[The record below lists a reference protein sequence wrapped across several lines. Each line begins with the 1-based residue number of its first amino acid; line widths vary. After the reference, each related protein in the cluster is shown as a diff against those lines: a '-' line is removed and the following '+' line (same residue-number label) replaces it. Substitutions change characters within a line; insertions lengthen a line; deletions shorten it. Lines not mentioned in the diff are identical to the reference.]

1 MSYTYAPHDE
11 NPRLRA
17 ALENAQRH
25 QKEGW
30 FLVTRPG
37 QYGLGDWSDW
47 DMDRRYGTG
56 YYSSPTI
63 ISHYGDV
70 TTISSESPLEIYGVK
85 PFDIKTTP
93 EKLIDE
99 RPLVVAKCKI
109 ICATRLAIV
118 EGKDSNGEDWR
129 AEFSDVDIT
138 QHPYNLLREIN
149 NMLQSQRHRIVV
161 TDIQWDAEPKAADKL
176 VAPQLGNNQVL
187 APLTGYAVNS
197 QGNLMIYASV
207 VTNDETRRS
216 LGATFGQGKYVYIS
230 GAPEYQCPSGNNYIH
245 CSSVGKGRY
254 TSLQVKI
261 PKLSKYSCAFFVDS
275 VTAGEA
281 GDTVVYA
288 LAFDGSTVSPTDIL
302 YSRCQEIVVSSLLDS
317 WKDAV
322 INAATSKN
330 LITPLTVWGDC
341 THGWAIATDRK
352 PWTAMLNEMLTTK
365 RILVK

>member
-1 MSYTYAPHDE
+1 MTKIQGCVLSLKR
-11 NPRLRA
+11 PRISKARFVPRNSAWSIWVGGLERLGYGSPVWHQLLFPANDHLSLWGCDNDQLRFPA
-17 ALENAQRH
+17 GNL
-25 QKEGW
+25 W
-30 FLVTRPG
+30 G
-37 QYGLGDWSDW
+37 QA
-47 DMDRRYGTG
+47 
-56 YYSSPTI
+56 
-63 ISHYGDV
+63 
-70 TTISSESPLEIYGVK
+70 
-85 PFDIKTTP
+85 FDIKAMP
-93 EKLIDE
+93 EKLIDD

-149 NMLQSQRHRIVV
+149 NMLQSQHHRIVV

-216 LGATFGQGKYVYIS
+216 LGANVRPGKVCVYLWR
-230 GAPEYQCPSGNNYIH
+230 PEYQCPSGNNYIH

-261 PKLSKYSCAFFVDS
+261 PKLSKYFLCILCRLRHCRRSWRYRCVCSGILMDRPYRQRRSCIA
-275 VTAGEA
+275 AA
-281 GDTVVYA
+281 RR
-288 LAFDGSTVSPTDIL
+288 
-302 YSRCQEIVVSSLLDS
+302 SRGSSLLDS

-330 LITPLTVWGDC
+330 LITRSLSGVIVHMAGPSPRPQAMDC
-341 THGWAIATDRK
+341 YV
-352 PWTAMLNEMLTTK
+352 E
-365 RILVK
+365 